1 MKARRLYFFITAI
14 ILVAIAFYTCN
25 IDKPEAKADTVSPYL
40 NHHDSVQY
48 VGMQTCRSCHADIY
62 DTYIQTGMGKSFDNA
77 TPQKSDAFFN
87 HHAIVYDTINNFYYK
102 PYFKNDSLFI
112 HEFRLNKKD
121 TIHSRTEFVSYI
133 IGSGNHT
140 NSHLVN
146 FNGFV
151 YQAPITFYTQK
162 QQWDL
167 APGFEKGFNSR
178 FERII
183 AHECMT
189 CHNGLPDF
197 VAGSENLYKSVPNGI
212 DCERCHGAGGL
223 HVKEKLAGNIV
234 DTSKQ
239 PDYTIVNPRR
249 LSKSL
254 QMSLCQRCHLQG
266 VSVLND
272 GKTFD
277 AFKPGMNLGDIFHV
291 FLPEF
296 ESKQQNFLM
305 ASQAERL
312 RLSNCYQQ
320 SEMTCITCHN
330 PHVSVKNTSKK
341 SFNKKCQEC
350 HTENSKFKTQNTKNE
365 TQNLI
370 CTVSEKDKQLNGNDC
385 SGCHMPKSGAVDI
398 PHVSIHDHYIR
409 KENLDAGKQLPLDEI
424 EKIQQ
429 FVQLKCYTTDTPNAL
444 LKAKAFL
451 AFYEKFSTKKVYLDS
466 ALLYLNQVP
475 AQENVFDAK
484 VHYHFLQ
491 KNFSAIIQLHK
502 QYNIPIKDSWTL
514 YRIGEAYFNNS
525 DFVSSIA
532 LFEKAVATSPFNLD
546 FLNKTAATYFNLG
559 NTTKAKAVYEKIIM
573 LQPKHKGANA
583 NLGYIYMFE
592 GNIEKAKVILNYTLN
607 LYPDYEQALINKA
620 ALHYQL
626 KEIKECSNLLNRI
639 LKVNP
644 ENSKAKQLQ
653 QQLKSI

>member
-1 MKARRLYFFITAI
+1 MLTTKN
-14 ILVAIAFYTCN
+14 ILFSLIFTLVVLIVSYNCN
-25 IDKPEAKADTVSPYL
+25 TDRNILTDNSTPYL

-48 VGMQTCRSCHADIY
+48 VGMQTCRSCHAAIY

-87 HHAIVYDTINNFYYK
+87 HHAIVFDTISNFYYK
-102 PYFKNDSLFI
+102 PYFSNDSLFI
-112 HEFRLNKKD
+112 HEFRLEGKD
-121 TIHSRTEFVSYI
+121 TIHSRREFVSYI

-189 CHNGLPDF
+189 CHNGLPEF
-197 VAGSENLYKSVPNGI
+197 VAGSENLYKTVPNGI

-239 PDYTIVNPRR
+239 PDYTIVNPKR
-249 LSKSL
+249 LSKDL

-266 VSVLND
+266 VSVLGE

-291 FLPEF
+291 FLPVF

-312 RLSNCYQQ
+312 RLSKCYQQ

-330 PHVSVKNTSKK
+330 PHVSVKNTPKEI
-341 SFNKKCQEC
+341 FNKKCQEC
-350 HTENSKFKTQNTKNE
+350 HNGNSKSKTQNSKSVS
-365 TQNLI
+365 QNSN
-370 CTVSEKDKQLNGNDC
+370 CTVPEKERLLSGNDC

-398 PHVSIHDHYIR
+398 PHVSIHDHFIR
-409 KENLDAGKQLPLDEI
+409 KNNLDSGKQLPLEEI
-424 EKIQQ
+424 EKIQK
-429 FVQLKCYTTDTPNAL
+429 FVELKCYTTDTPDAL
-444 LKAKAFL
+444 LKTKAFL
-451 AFYEKFSTKKVYLDS
+451 AFYEKFSSKKVYLDS
-466 ALLYLNQVP
+466 VAYYLNKVESKQN
-475 AQENVFDAK
+475 AFNSW
-484 VHYHFLQ
+484 VHYFFL
-491 KNFSAIIQLHK
+491 NNDFTAIVNLH
-502 QYNIPIKDSWTL
+502 QQHNGIVNDSWTL
-514 YRIGEAYFNNS
+514 YRIGEAYYRNQNFI
-525 DFVSSIA
+525 SSLA
-532 LFEKAVATSPFNLD
+532 LFEKAVNISPFNLD
-546 FLNKTAATYFNLG
+546 FLNKLAATYFNLG
-559 NTTKAKAVYEKIIM
+559 NITKAKSVYEKIIM
-573 LQPKHKGANA
+573 LQPKHKEANA
-583 NLGYIYMFE
+583 NLGYIYITENNFS
-592 GNIEKAKVILNYTLN
+592 KAKYYLSYTLS
-607 LYPDYEQALINKA
+607 LYPDYEQAMMNKA
-620 ALHYQL
+620 ILHFQL
-626 KEIKECSNLLNRI
+626 KEIKECNVLINRI
-639 LKVNP
+639 LKLNP
-644 ENSKAKQLQ
+644 DNITA
-653 QQLKSI
+653 QQLSQKIKSI